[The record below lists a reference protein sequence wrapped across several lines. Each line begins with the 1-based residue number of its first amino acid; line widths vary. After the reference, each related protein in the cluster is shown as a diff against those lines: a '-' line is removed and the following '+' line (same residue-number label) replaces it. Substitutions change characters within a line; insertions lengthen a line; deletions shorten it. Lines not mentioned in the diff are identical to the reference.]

1 MAKKEELSFQAWAAD
16 FCLGGVAGA
25 VSKTFTA
32 PIERVKLLC
41 VTNDLCLSCSFGCPP
56 EQSLQNCA
64 WVDCGKKPHS
74 IQR

>member
-41 VTNDLCLSCSFGCPP
+41 FANELFSCYISLGIQISHHESYANLGPDKQVT
-56 EQSLQNCA
+56 
-64 WVDCGKKPHS
+64 VY
-74 IQR
+74 